1 MILPLRTFQPLNHA
15 NLKCLKKS
23 SQKPGD
29 WHFKPGEYM
38 SNKTKKAEYFY
49 LSWYFL
55 PFKWSLLYSLVA
67 LLAAKRRFCFTLQ
80 VDRTAGGKVRA
91 FPQTLLNLHFTGM
104 RFKLDSGFPPKL
116 DWYNSSITKTGF
128 FKLCDS
134 YRNCP
139 AIFFFSDS
147 PWHLEAI
154 SWDRELSQ
162 TVRVGRSAS
171 YPLVK
176 DVIPVDILKEFM
188 SHDLFSIICA
198 STKAVKIMIC
208 ILISL

>member
-1 MILPLRTFQPLNHA
+1 
-15 NLKCLKKS
+15 
-23 SQKPGD
+23 
-29 WHFKPGEYM
+29 M

-55 PFKWSLLYSLVA
+55 PCKWSLLHSLVA

-80 VDRTAGGKVRA
+80 VDRTAGGKVRG

-116 DWYNSSITKTGF
+116 DWYNHEDRF

-134 YRNCP
+134 YRNCL
-139 AIFFFSDS
+139 AIILWFSDS
-147 PWHLEAI
+147 PRHLEAI

-176 DVIPVDILKEFM
+176 EVIPVDTLKELM

-208 ILISL
+208 IFSL

>member
-1 MILPLRTFQPLNHA
+1 MQIW
-15 NLKCLKKS
+15 S
-23 SQKPGD
+23 V
-29 WHFKPGEYM
+29 W
-38 SNKTKKAEYFY
+38 KKAPKNLEIGTSNLENICQIKPKRLNIFICHGIFY
-49 LSWYFL
+49 PLSGL
-55 PFKWSLLYSLVA
+55 CCTLL
-67 LLAAKRRFCFTLQ
+67 LLFWQQRRRFCFTLQ

-139 AIFFFSDS
+139 AILWFSDS
-147 PWHLEAI
+147 PRHLEAI